1 VLSGLIETFWE
12 GLQPERMR
20 GRANALAW
28 YVTVLEPAL
37 AQLEL
42 NAKMRG
48 DVLLFEAAVKHIANI
63 TRDRFDA
70 DGPSFAPIT
79 DRVKRMLLAV
89 PEEKP
94 AAPPPP
100 PPPPQPTAATPSPAA
115 APATSSAPAA
125 PMPTVAAVDNPEN
138 VGTFLQ
144 ETGRALAS
152 AGTMLRN
159 ASNANPTAYRLLR
172 LGLYLHIVNPPPA
185 DAGGKTQIP
194 PLPDAKRQQ
203 FATLEQNSKW
213 DALLDE
219 AESSLMQFR
228 FCLDLHRY
236 THRALEGLGES
247 HAAARTAVTSE
258 LGALLARMP
267 ALASLLARDGTPLT
281 QPDTRKWLADVVLTG
296 GGGGGGFAAGPASDG
311 SGEDAKAISEARGL
325 LTGGKPAEALKL
337 LQQRIDTATNARQRF
352 TRRLALAQLL
362 VDGNQA
368 VLARGLFAALERE
381 LREHELLE
389 WEPELTARC
398 LEGFVRAIRAA
409 AKAGSARYED
419 ADRVY
424 ERLCL
429 VDPAAA
435 ARLAT

>member
-1 VLSGLIETFWE
+1 T
-12 GLQPERMR
+12 
-20 GRANALAW
+20 
-28 YVTVLEPAL
+28 T
-37 AQLEL
+37 
-42 NAKMRG
+42 
-48 DVLLFEAAVKHIANI
+48 
-63 TRDRFDA
+63 
-70 DGPSFAPIT
+70 
-79 DRVKRMLLAV
+79 
-89 PEEKP
+89 
-94 AAPPPP
+94 AAP
-100 PPPPQPTAATPSPAA
+100 
-115 APATSSAPAA
+115 TSTA

-144 ETGRALAS
+144 ETGRALTS
-152 AGTMLRN
+152 AGNMLR
-159 ASNANPTAYRLLR
+159 AAGNANPTAYRLLR

-203 FATLEQNSKW
+203 LATLEQNSKW
-213 DALLDE
+213 DALIDE
-219 AESSLMQFR
+219 AESSLGQFR

-247 HAAARTAVTSE
+247 HAGARTAVTSE
-258 LGALLARMP
+258 LAALLARMP
-267 ALASLLARDGTPLT
+267 ALVGLLARDGTPLT
-281 QPDTRKWLADVVLTG
+281 SPDTRKWLGDAVLSG
-296 GGGGGGFAAGPASDG
+296 GGGGGIAAGPASDG
-311 SGEDAKAISEARGL
+311 SADDAKAISEARGL

-337 LQQRIDTATNARQRF
+337 LQQRIDLATSARQRF

-381 LREHELLE
+381 LREHELFE

-409 AKAGSARYED
+409 AKAGGARYED